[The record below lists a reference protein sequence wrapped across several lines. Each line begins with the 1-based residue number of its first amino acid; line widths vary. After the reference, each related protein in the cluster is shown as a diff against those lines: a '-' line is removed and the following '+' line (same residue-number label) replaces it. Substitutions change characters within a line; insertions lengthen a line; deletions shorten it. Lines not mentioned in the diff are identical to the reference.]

1 MGQLQIRKCCTA
13 FRIRDC
19 SKRRLSILPLPSFT
33 MQRVSDSV
41 TSIFQL
47 ETGDGRLATCLQ
59 GGSTIVYSDKFGL
72 GWRFGLQY
80 AKGGWAPARVKV
92 YLDHTQCSSATD
104 AATVTVCLK
113 DGSAS
118 EVPSFSSKTISIA
131 DFGHGPP
138 ALLGSFSPST
148 IIAHPYM
155 WFTVTTKANF
165 APVIADPLINTASA
179 LRQSMNSGEFANTK
193 YHAVSKRRTW
203 RSSGET
209 RFVYANNAVLDHG
222 ADIEPV
228 LPSSPNE
235 NSLLVHYLTESRLM
249 RDAELH
255 QDYDLDS
262 DIEEEEIKQ
271 GAPSQPPPYFS
282 QSYSP
287 GAAPAESDFSDTT
300 SDSSA
305 LSSDDDSESCFFLP
319 GPGVISRTESA
330 T

>member
-1 MGQLQIRKCCTA
+1 
-13 FRIRDC
+13 
-19 SKRRLSILPLPSFT
+19 

-47 ETGDGRLATCLQ
+47 ETRDGRLATCLQ

-80 AKGGWAPARVKV
+80 AKGGWASANKVKV
-92 YLDHTQCSSATD
+92 YLDHTHCSSATD

-118 EVPSFSSKTISIA
+118 EVPSFGSKTVSIA

-148 IIAHPYM
+148 IVAHPYM
-155 WFTVTTKANF
+155 WFMVTTKANF

-179 LRQSMNSGEFANTK
+179 LRQSMNDGEFADTK

-209 RFVYANNAVLDHG
+209 RFVYANNAVLEHG
-222 ADIEPV
+222 AGIAPV
-228 LPSSPNE
+228 RSCQWFL
-235 NSLLVHYLTESRLM
+235 
-249 RDAELH
+249 
-255 QDYDLDS
+255 
-262 DIEEEEIKQ
+262 I
-271 GAPSQPPPYFS
+271 
-282 QSYSP
+282 SP
-287 GAAPAESDFSDTT
+287 GGRMIIELSFSISQRELFTR
-300 SDSSA
+300 S
-305 LSSDDDSESCFFLP
+305 LP
-319 GPGVISRTESA
+319 D
-330 T
+330 